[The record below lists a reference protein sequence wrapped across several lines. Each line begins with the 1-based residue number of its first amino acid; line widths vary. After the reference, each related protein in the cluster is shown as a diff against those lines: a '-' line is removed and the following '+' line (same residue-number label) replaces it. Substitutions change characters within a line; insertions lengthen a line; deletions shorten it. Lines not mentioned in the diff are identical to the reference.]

1 METVLI
7 PLMLFIVLD
16 IAALRWG
23 FDSTE
28 QMESPEWE
36 RRWTWRTATSEHEVR
51 NTMTQRRDSNGHT
64 PLSRPVYRRVSE
76 RIWSLRG
83 MQLPL
88 RTHDTCSS
96 VGEAMSFL
104 HQRRRNQHCGR
115 CAARE

>member
-36 RRWTWRTATSEHEVR
+36 RRWT
-51 NTMTQRRDSNGHT
+51 
-64 PLSRPVYRRVSE
+64 
-76 RIWSLRG
+76 
-83 MQLPL
+83 
-88 RTHDTCSS
+88 
-96 VGEAMSFL
+96 
-104 HQRRRNQHCGR
+104 
-115 CAARE
+115 